1 MPSTYSTNVGL
12 ELIATGEKSGSWG
25 SITNGNLRILDAA
38 IHGNVEVD
46 LTGEGSSYNLQTD
59 EWLESDVNVYEGTY
73 KLITLTGGDDPGVGN
88 RITVN
93 ITPNTSKKLYFIRT
107 NSLSYGVEISQGTGA
122 TKVNIDNGDAKII
135 YCDGA
140 NNVIDYTANLTM
152 DSVDITGGNINNTPI
167 GATTTSTGAF
177 STIDVAGGA
186 GSEIDNTDIGLNTP
200 KGAAFTTFTV
210 NASGSTFTVSPVG
223 STGTLD
229 NVTIGGST
237 AAAGSFTTINASSN
251 ADITGT
257 LTVDGNVTLGDDVAV
272 DTIAINAAVTTNLIP
287 SAGTENL
294 GSSDNEWNDLYID
307 GTANIDSLVADTA
320 DINGGTI
327 DGTVIGS
334 TAAAAGT
341 FTDVVATSV
350 TTSTLSAGNFFEAAD
365 TNPAYN
371 SSTRTFTLDANNASL
386 FFCSHSQGLSVI
398 FDVTNVPAS
407 GNVFTA
413 TIIHDYQGT
422 SPMTGSATFPG
433 TTYWPNGV
441 QPDEPGPGER
451 DIYTIFTYDGGTTWY
466 AGLSGANMS

>member
-38 IHGNVEVD
+38 IHGSIEID
-46 LTGEGSSYNLQTD
+46 LTGEGSSYNLATN
-59 EWLESDVNVYEGTY
+59 EWLESEINVYEGTY
-73 KLITLTGGDDPGVGN
+73 KVVTLTGGDNPGVGN

-93 ITPNTSKKLYFIRT
+93 ITPSTSKKLYFIRT
-107 NSLSYGVEISQGTGA
+107 NSLSYGVKISQGTGA
-122 TKVNIDNGDAKII
+122 TTVNIDNGDAKIV

-152 DSVDITGGNINNTPI
+152 SSVDITGGSIDNTSI

-177 STIDVAGGA
+177 TTIDVAGGA

-200 KGAAFTTFTV
+200 KGGAFTTFNVT
-210 NASGSTFTVSPVG
+210 ASGSTFVVGPVA

-229 NVTIGGST
+229 NVTIGATT
-237 AAAGSFTTINASSN
+237 AAAGTFTTLNATSN
-251 ADITGT
+251 VDITGT
-257 LTVDGNVTLGDDVAV
+257 LTVDGSLTLGDDVAT
-272 DTIAINAAVTTNLIP
+272 DTMALNAAITTNLIP

-294 GSSDNEWNDLYID
+294 GSSGNQWNDLYID

-327 DGTVIGS
+327 DNVIIGATTS
-334 TAAAAGT
+334 AAGT
-341 FTDVVATSV
+341 FTDIVANSV
-350 TTSTLSAGNFFEAAD
+350 TTNTLSAGNFFEGAD
-365 TNPAYN
+365 TSPAYN
-371 SSTRTFTLDANNASL
+371 SSTRTFTLDGNTASL
-386 FFCSHSQGLSVI
+386 FVCQHSEGQGVI

-407 GNVFTA
+407 GNVFTV
-413 TIIHDYQGT
+413 TIIQDYQGA
-422 SPMTGSATFPG
+422 SPMTGSSVFPG

-441 QPDEPGPGER
+441 QPDEPGPGEK
-451 DIYTIFTYDGGTTWY
+451 DIYTLFTYDGGTTWY
-466 AGLSGANMS
+466 AGLSGVNMS